1 METGRIQSRAA
12 SLPRLLAA
20 ALRYLL
26 LRSAVGIGFVCKAL
40 LLGWCA
46 LALHFSNLPWP
57 WLRTVMALAFLAF
70 GIRAL
75 WLRPGTRN
83 WIAFAAVCG
92 AILVWWSLIP
102 PSNNRPWKPE
112 VAVTP
117 RAFIEGDRLRVTGF
131 RNFHYRS
138 SEDFDVRYEE
148 RVYDLT
154 KLDHVDFFI
163 SYWKPGPVGHTF
175 VSFHF
180 EDADP
185 LCISIEVRPEIGEGF
200 APVGSLFK
208 QFELI
213 YVAGDERDIVGVRT
227 NHRRETV
234 YLYRTRT
241 SRKNARALLDDYLA
255 RMNDLADHPEFYHL
269 LSNSCTV
276 NTVYHAWS
284 SAGLERR
291 FNIRYL
297 LNGLI
302 DQVLYAEGLVDTTL
316 PFADLRERSRVNAE
330 AAAGET
336 QNFPRRIREG
346 LPTITR

>member
-1 METGRIQSRAA
+1 MRSGIF
-12 SLPRLLAA
+12 SLLRLISAG
-20 ALRYLL
+20 LRYLL
-26 LRSAVGIGFVCKAL
+26 LRFSIGVGFFCKIL
-40 LLGWCA
+40 IVLWCA
-46 LALHFSNLPWP
+46 FALHFSNLPWG
-57 WLRTVMALAFLAF
+57 WVRTLLAIGFCAF
-70 GIRAL
+70 SIWAL
-75 WLRPGTRN
+75 WARPGKRN
-83 WIAFAAVCG
+83 WILFATACG
-92 AILVWWSLIP
+92 LVLFWWSMIR
-102 PSNNRPWKPE
+102 PSNDRPWKPE
-112 VAVTP
+112 VALTP
-117 RAFIEGDRLRVTGF
+117 RAFIKDDKIRITGF
-131 RNFHYRS
+131 RNFHYRGKD
-138 SEDFDVRYEE
+138 DFDARYEE
-148 RVYDLT
+148 REYDLT

-180 EDADP
+180 EDSDP
-185 LCISIEVRPEIGEGF
+185 LCISIEVRPEEGEGF

-255 RMNDLADHPEFYHL
+255 RMNGLADHPEFYHL

-302 DQVLYAEGLVDTTL
+302 DQVLYSEGLVDTTL
-316 PFADLRERSRVNAE
+316 PFAELRKGSRVNEE
-330 AAAGET
+330 AAAAGAT
-336 QNFPRRIREG
+336 GDFPRMIREG
-346 LPTITR
+346 LPTISP